1 MSVTIV
7 CMKWGNKYGPDYV
20 NKLYNMVS
28 KNLTKKFRFICF
40 TENGKGLNNRVE
52 IFPLPAIKM
61 PKNKPERGWR
71 KLSILQKN
79 LNGLKGTCLFLDLDI
94 VIVDNIDPIFE
105 LSGEFF
111 IAFDKRKKNSSIG
124 NSSVFRFEAGAHH
137 DIYENFNNES
147 SKILSLFRNE
157 QAYLSDM
164 IVKKGIFH
172 YWPEDWCPSFKYH
185 CVPNFPLNYFLSPK
199 IPMGA
204 KIILFHGLPEPTEA
218 AEGKSG
224 KWYRYIKKSPW
235 INEHWL
241 IS

>member
-1 MSVTIV
+1 MSVNII
-7 CMKWGNKYGPDYV
+7 CMKWGDKYGPDYV

-40 TENGKGLNNRVE
+40 TENEKGLNNRIE
-52 IFPLPAIKM
+52 IFPLPSIKM

-71 KLSILQKN
+71 KLSILQKD
-79 LNGLKGTCLFLDLDI
+79 LNGLTGTCLFLDLDI

-105 LSGEFF
+105 LSGEFL
-111 IAFDKRKKNSSIG
+111 IAFDKRKRKSSIG

-137 DIYENFNNES
+137 DIYENFNNNS
-147 SKILSLFRNE
+147 SKILNIFRNE

-164 IVKKGIFH
+164 IVKKGIFQ
-172 YWPEDWCPSFKYH
+172 YWPKDWCPSFKYH

-204 KIILFHGLPEPTEA
+204 KIILFHGLPEPTDA

>member
-1 MSVTIV
+1 MSVNII
-7 CMKWGNKYGPDYV
+7 CMKWGDKYGPDYV

-40 TENGKGLNNRVE
+40 TENEKGLNNRIE
-52 IFPLPAIKM
+52 IFPLPSIKM

-71 KLSILQKN
+71 KLSILQKD
-79 LNGLKGTCLFLDLDI
+79 LNGLTGTCLFLDLDI

-105 LSGEFF
+105 LSGEFL
-111 IAFDKRKKNSSIG
+111 IAFDKRKKKSSIG

-137 DIYENFNNES
+137 DIYENFNNNS
-147 SKILSLFRNE
+147 SKILNIFRNE

-164 IVKKGIFH
+164 IVKKGIFQ
-172 YWPEDWCPSFKYH
+172 YWPKDWCPSFKYH

-204 KIILFHGLPEPTEA
+204 KIILFHGLPEPAEA